1 MTDTWIVQVTGNDNL
16 EKSLSIQ
23 TKREAEEFISESVD
37 MVRHLGYDPDET
49 YYLIPI
55 Q

>member
-1 MTDTWIVQVTGNDNL
+1 MTDRWIVQVTGNDNL
-16 EKSLSIQ
+16 EKSLSFQ
-23 TKREAEEFISESVD
+23 TKREAEELIEERVD

>member
-1 MTDTWIVQVTGNDNL
+1 MVQVAGNGDL
-16 EKSLSIQ
+16 EKSLSFQ
-23 TKREAEEFISESVD
+23 TKQEAEEFISERVD

>member
-1 MTDTWIVQVTGNDNL
+1 MTDRWMVQVTGNDNL
-16 EKSLSIQ
+16 EKSLSFQ
-23 TKREAEEFISESVD
+23 TKREAEEFISERVD

>member
-1 MTDTWIVQVTGNDNL
+1 MTDRWLVQVAGNDDL
-16 EKSLSIQ
+16 EKSLSFQ
-23 TKREAEEFISESVD
+23 SKKEAEEFIEERVD

>member
-1 MTDTWIVQVTGNDNL
+1 MTDRWMVQVAGNNEM
-16 EKSLSIQ
+16 EKSLSFR
-23 TKREAEEFISESVD
+23 TKKDAEEFISERIELVQ
-37 MVRHLGYDPDET
+37 HLGYDPDET